1 VKARPCRGGTAAFN
15 QRGFALIAI
24 LSLVA
29 LFSAYLISIGISRS
43 SADLSNERED
53 RSMSALRQA
62 KTALISYA
70 ANEQWQL
77 YKSQSIKQPGAL
89 PCPDDGSVG
98 PGISRL
104 SCSGASP
111 KIRIGRLPY
120 STIGS
125 DDLRDA
131 SGERLWYAVS
141 SSFYKNSLVT
151 VINSDTPGL
160 LTVTGTAPASNVVAI
175 VFAPGPAGQDSTLP
189 PGQIQDRSPAN
200 INRLESY
207 LEGFTPVGSD
217 SSFTTTAFPTDT
229 FNDRLLVITQ
239 AELMAAV
246 EPVVAARIERDV
258 KQRIQSYFSD
268 WGIYPFAAP
277 FAPAGPGVPMSQ
289 YKGGSQTNGLLPLTT
304 DSTFAGWQISSIS
317 VTQIVPQP
325 PAGTGSS
332 TLLAS
337 TTCSSS
343 TGSQIVCQIDYSG
356 GSTDRPDIRLQAT
369 LLNVARS
376 FLRPIVQIDKSMTDF
391 YGIPI
396 DWSSA
401 GSPPLTPTVSNT
413 LQASGDAT
421 VIFTGRLQDAAST
434 NNRVTITV
442 PVSYNPITNINDA
455 TSGWFIANEW
465 FRQTYYAVSPGFLLG
480 GGNTCNPLPPPPTLP
495 PPPPPPYCLTV
506 NKLPPSYTTSNDK
519 VAILVLAGR
528 ALNGSS
534 RPSGTFANYFENA
547 NLSAAQ
553 GTTPYV
559 YEHRA
564 GGPTSIN
571 DRVVVISP

>member
-1 VKARPCRGGTAAFN
+1 MKNTP
-15 QRGFALIAI
+15 
-24 LSLVA
+24 
-29 LFSAYLISIGISRS
+29 
-43 SADLSNERED
+43 
-53 RSMSALRQA
+53 
-62 KTALISYA
+62 
-70 ANEQWQL
+70 
-77 YKSQSIKQPGAL
+77 
-89 PCPDDGSVG
+89 
-98 PGISRL
+98 
-104 SCSGASP
+104 
-111 KIRIGRLPY
+111 
-120 STIGS
+120 
-125 DDLRDA
+125 
-131 SGERLWYAVS
+131 
-141 SSFYKNSLVT
+141 FYTNV
-151 VINSDTPGL
+151 VNSDTQGL
-160 LTVTGTAPASNVVAI
+160 LTVTGTAQTNNVVAI
-175 VFAPGPAGQDSTLP
+175 VVAPGPAVQDSTLP
-189 PGQIQDRSPAN
+189 PGQIQDRSTAN
-200 INRLESY
+200 INRLASY
-207 LEGFTPVGSD
+207 LEGFTAGVLD
-217 SSFTTTAFPTDT
+217 YTFTTNALPTDT
-229 FNDRLLVITQ
+229 FNDRVLVITQ
-239 AELMAAV
+239 ADIMSAV
-246 EPVVAARIERDV
+246 EPIVAANIQRDV
-258 KQRIQSYFSD
+258 KQRIQTYFSD
-268 WGIYPFAAP
+268 WGVYPFAAP
-277 FAPAGPGVPMSQ
+277 FAPAGPGVPISQ
-289 YKGGSQTNGLLPLTT
+289 YQGGAQTNGLLPLTT
-304 DSTFAGWQISSIS
+304 APTFAGWQTSSIS
-317 VTQIVPQP
+317 VTQLPQP
-325 PAGTGSS
+325 PNGTGTS
-332 TLLAS
+332 TV
-337 TTCSSS
+337 TWDCSGS
-343 TGSQIVCQIDYSG
+343 TGNQIVCQINYSG
-356 GSTDRPDIRLQAT
+356 ASNDRPDIQLQAT

-376 FLRPIVQIDKSMTDF
+376 FLRPIVQSDKSMTDF
-391 YGIPI
+391 YGTPI

-434 NNRVTITV
+434 NNRITITV

-519 VAILVLAGR
+519 LAILVLAGR